1 MAKSKRTKTDLK
13 RRLHNRAV
21 KSGIKSTV
29 RELNQA
35 ASRKEA
41 VPAGESLAKAVRQ
54 IDKAASKGVM
64 HRNTAA
70 RKKSRLTRRVNALG
84 AASVPAEADNQ

>member
-13 RRLHNRAV
+13 RQRRNKAV

-41 VPAGESLAKAVRQ
+41 APAREALTKAVRQ
-54 IDKAASKGVM
+54 LDKAASKGVM
-64 HRNTAA
+64 HRNTAG
-70 RKKSRLTRRVNALG
+70 RKKSRLTRKVNA
-84 AASVPAEADNQ
+84 AIKPSQVQA

>member
-1 MAKSKRTKTDLK
+1 MAKSKRTKTDSK
-13 RRLHNRAV
+13 RHRRNKAV

-35 ASRKEA
+35 ASEKKA
-41 VPAGESLAKAVRQ
+41 APARETLAKAVRQ
-54 IDKAASKGVM
+54 LDKAASKGVI

-70 RKKSRLTRRVNALG
+70 RKKSRLTRKVNA
-84 AASVPAEADNQ
+84 AIKPSEAQA

>member
-13 RRLHNRAV
+13 KRLHNRAV

-35 ASRKEA
+35 VSRKEA
-41 VPAGESLAKAVRQ
+41 VPAKESLTKAVRQ
-54 IDKAASKGVM
+54 LDKAASKGVM

-70 RKKSRLTRRVNALG
+70 RKKSRLTRRVNA
-84 AASVPAEADNQ
+84 ATKPSPAQA

>member
-13 RRLHNRAV
+13 KRQRNRAV

-35 ASRKEA
+35 ASKSEA
-41 VPAGESLAKAVRQ
+41 APAREALIKAVRQ
-54 IDKAASKGVM
+54 LDKAASKGVM

-70 RKKSRLTRRVNALG
+70 RKKSRLTRKVNAIIKPSQVQ
-84 AASVPAEADNQ
+84 A